1 MWVFQHH
8 FKVFGVCCLSRG
20 QRWERLFVGGILPPP
35 FFYSLSLLS
44 QLPNISFD
52 VYCWDFKRTLSTWA
66 GVGFSEQ
73 ARESH
78 ILLGRGVS
86 PTHTFLALPP
96 RAVPG
101 LVPCPGSRRPPGSRS
116 PHAASSWAL
125 AAEGVSRRG
134 GGCAPGLSPCLFKA
148 CPKGSVF
155 FQSLWRE
162 VV

>member
-1 MWVFQHH
+1 MRETFCWWY
-8 FKVFGVCCLSRG
+8 SP
-20 QRWERLFVGGILPPP
+20 LPPP
-35 FFYSLSLLS
+35 LFYSLSLLS

-86 PTHTFLALPP
+86 PTYTFLAFPP
-96 RAVPG
+96 PEQPQASLLALGAGVHLGARVHIQHVPE
-101 LVPCPGSRRPPGSRS
+101 PRPT
-116 PHAASSWAL
+116 
-125 AAEGVSRRG
+125 EGVSQQG
-134 GGCAPGLSPCLFKA
+134 GGCALGLSPCLFKA

-155 FQSLWRE
+155 LQSL
-162 VV
+162 